1 MNRTLDYTGVR
12 FLFAQR
18 ILISMSE
25 SSLAVQP
32 SERKKLA
39 IIDGKSVFYRGYY
52 AMPNLST
59 KDGTP
64 TGGVYGFCA
73 MALELIKRLKPDYV
87 CVAWDK
93 PKTNI
98 RKRLAIYPEYK
109 AGRKPAPPDF
119 YAQIPILHEVLE
131 AFNWP
136 LYELDDYEADDIM
149 CGLSKRASKEGIET
163 MLISSD
169 LDMLQ
174 CLSPLTHMYAL
185 KKGLTNIERFDPESF
200 EEKYGISTSQFLDLK
215 ALKGDGS
222 DNIPGV
228 PGIGEKG
235 ASDLL
240 REYKTLDGV
249 YENLA
254 LVKNTL
260 AKKLEAGKDSAYM
273 SREVA
278 RLYDDAPIE
287 LDLAEMDV
295 NKLDV
300 NKLASILKRLE
311 FKSLLRNLPEGM
323 QASHV
328 DSIAPAQ
335 SDFELNM
342 PKIVHV
348 NDKTD
353 VKLEGDVVLH
363 ARSAGKHGKNPT
375 VVLLAD
381 TETCYVYEVAESR
394 VKSQESRE
402 ALVSNIK
409 YQISSISSITGHD
422 LKNSFKVLLEL
433 GVEKLPRVAHDTL
446 IGAFT
451 VDALRRDQSLSE
463 QASSDLG
470 YEVELDNLDDD
481 ELITKAG
488 EITAVIRELAN
499 LQGEQIRTIDS
510 GKSSALSEILNQ
522 HSITFSGVDVSSDT
536 LPSEKSNTVP
546 VLENSEKHIILPE
559 PIGVTSLIKMVET
572 VDWPVIP
579 VLARL
584 ERAGMK
590 LDPKLFSKLSDQL
603 ADQISDVEQTIYGY
617 ADQEFNISSPSQ
629 LSEVLFVKLE
639 LPVAVTKKGKSG
651 HYSTASNVLVKLK
664 DIHPIIEYIEQYRE
678 FTKLKSTYVD
688 PLPTQVDE
696 NDRVHSTMNMTV
708 AATGRLSSNDP
719 NLQNI
724 PVRTDLGRKIREG
737 FIANPGNVLISAD
750 YSQFELR
757 IAAAMSDDKLMITAF
772 NEDRDIHTETAA
784 LIQGI
789 PADKVTKEMR
799 YSAKAVNFGILYGQG
814 VHGLSEGAGISYAEA
829 KQFIDKYF
837 EVRPALKGMIE
848 RFRTEAKDRGYV
860 ETVMGRRRPTPDV
873 QSSNFIVREGAYR
886 AAINMPIQGSA
897 ADLTKMAM
905 SKLQE
910 QFDEKWKTKNGKWG
924 KPQQIMQI
932 HDSVM
937 VECREEDSETVGK
950 MMKEIMEN
958 IYPDLGVSLKVDVS
972 IGKNWGE
979 L

>member
-1 MNRTLDYTGVR
+1 MTETTT
-12 FLFAQR
+12 
-18 ILISMSE
+18 
-25 SSLAVQP
+25 
-32 SERKKLA
+32 RKKLA

-73 MALELIKRLKPDYV
+73 MALELIKRLEPDYV

-98 RKRLAIYPEYK
+98 RKRLAILPTYK

-136 LYELDDYEADDIM
+136 LYEYDDYEADDIM
-149 CGLSKRASKEGIET
+149 CSLSKKAAAEGIET

-185 KKGLTNIERFDPESF
+185 KKGLTNIEKFDPETF
-200 EEKYGISTSQFLDLK
+200 EQKYGISTDQFLDLK

-235 ASDLL
+235 AADLL

-249 YENLA
+249 YENVA
-254 LVKNTL
+254 LIKSGI
-260 AKKLEAGKDSAYM
+260 AKKLEAGRESAYM

-278 RLYDDAPIE
+278 RLFDDAPAP
-287 LDLAEMDV
+287 LDLEQMDV
-295 NKLDV
+295 DKLDV
-300 NKLASILKRLE
+300 DKLAAILKRLE
-311 FKSLLRNLPEGM
+311 FRTLLRNLPSGM
-323 QASHV
+323 QAHNV
-328 DSIAPAQ
+328 DNIAPA
-335 SDFELNM
+335 SATHELHV
-342 PKIVHV
+342 PKVVHV
-348 NDKTD
+348 TKPAEL
-353 VKLEGDVVLH
+353 KSISLEGDVVLH
-363 ARSAGKHGKNPT
+363 ARSSGKHGKNPT
-375 VVLLAD
+375 VLLISD
-381 TETCYVYEVAESR
+381 SETCY
-394 VKSQESRE
+394 
-402 ALVSNIK
+402 ALDLRILSASDLSPHLSALIPQAVIG
-409 YQISSISSITGHD
+409 YD
-422 LKNSFKVLLEL
+422 LKNSLKVLLEL
-433 GVEKLPRVAHDTL
+433 GVESLPRVSHDCL
-446 IGAFT
+446 VGAFI
-451 VDALRRDQSLSE
+451 VNSLRRDQSLSE
-463 QASSDLG
+463 QASNDLG
-470 YEVELDNLDDD
+470 YEVELENLDDD
-481 ELITKAG
+481 ELLNKAG
-488 EITAVIRELAN
+488 EIVAVIRELAN
-499 LQGEQIRTIDS
+499 LQGEQM
-510 GKSSALSEILNQ
+510 SE
-522 HSITFSGVDVSSDT
+522 
-536 LPSEKSNTVP
+536 
-546 VLENSEKHIILPE
+546 
-559 PIGVTSLIKMVET
+559 VTSLIKMAET

-579 VLARL
+579 VLARM

-590 LDPKLFSKLSDQL
+590 LDPAFFGKLSDQL
-603 ADQISDVEQTIYGY
+603 GDQISDVEQTIYGH

-629 LSEVLFVKLE
+629 LSEILFVKLG
-639 LPVAVTKKGKSG
+639 LPVAVSKKGKAG

-664 DIHPIIEYIEQYRE
+664 GIHPIIECIEQYRE
-678 FTKLKSTYVD
+678 YTKLKSTYVD
-688 PLPTQVDE
+688 PLPTMVDE
-696 NDRVHSTMNMTV
+696 QNRVHSTMNLTI
-708 AATGRLSSNDP
+708 AATGRLSSIDP

-737 FIANPGNVLISAD
+737 FIAEPGNVIISAD

-757 IAAAMSDDKLMITAF
+757 IAAAMSDDKAMISAF

-784 LIQGI
+784 LIQGV
-789 PADKVTKEMR
+789 PAEEVTKEMR
-799 YSAKAVNFGILYGQG
+799 YAAKAVNFGILYGQG
-814 VHGLSEGAGISYAEA
+814 VHGLSEGTGISYADA
-829 KQFIDKYF
+829 KKFIDKYF

-848 RFRTEAKDRGYV
+848 RFRDEAKDRGYV

-905 SKLQE
+905 TAIDPKLPE
-910 QFDEKWKTKNGKWG
+910 GAF
-924 KPQQIMQI
+924 QIMQI
-932 HDSVM
+932 HDSIM
-937 VECREEDSETVGK
+937 VECRKEDAEVVSE
-950 MMKEIMEN
+950 MMKQTMEQ
-958 IYPDLGVSLKVDVS
+958 IYPELGVSLRVDVS

>member
-1 MNRTLDYTGVR
+1 M
-12 FLFAQR
+12 A
-18 ILISMSE
+18 
-25 SSLAVQP
+25 
-32 SERKKLA
+32 ERKKLA

-98 RKRLAIYPEYK
+98 RKRLAIYPDYK

-136 LYELDDYEADDIM
+136 LYEYDDYEADDIM
-149 CGLSKRASKEGIET
+149 CTLSRMAHKEDIET

-174 CLSPLTHMYAL
+174 CLQPNTHMYAL
-185 KKGLTNIERFDPESF
+185 KKGLTNIERFDPKAF
-200 EEKYGISTSQFLDLK
+200 EDKYGIRVDQFLDLK

-235 ASDLL
+235 AADLL
-240 REYKTLDGV
+240 REFETLDGV
-249 YENLA
+249 YENISLI
-254 LVKNTL
+254 KPTL

-278 RLYDDAPIE
+278 RLFDDAPVP
-287 LDLAEMDV
+287 LDLDEMDV
-295 NKLDV
+295 NKLDTV
-300 NKLASILKRLE
+300 RLEQILKRLE
-311 FKSLLRNLPEGM
+311 FRSLLNNLPTGMKMTDEQRSTHHVEG
-323 QASHV
+323 ALVSGGLV
-328 DSIAPAQ
+328 DLH
-335 SDFELNM
+335 EL
-342 PKIVHV
+342 PLVLISSAEEALKIEFSEE
-348 NDKTD
+348 T
-353 VKLEGDVVLH
+353 EVVLH
-363 ARSAGKHGKNPT
+363 ARSAGKHGVDPT
-375 VVLLAD
+375 ILILSDSKTTYAFDLRAFDFKLSTFDLPSTV
-381 TETCYVYEVAESR
+381 
-394 VKSQESRE
+394 
-402 ALVSNIK
+402 I
-409 YQISSISSITGHD
+409 GHD

-433 GVEKLPRVAHDTL
+433 GVEKLPEVAHDTL
-446 IGAFT
+446 IAGFT
-451 VDALRRDQSLSE
+451 IDSLNRQQTLTE
-463 QASSDLG
+463 QANKAFD
-470 YEVELDNLDDD
+470 YEGNLEDLDDD
-481 ELITKAG
+481 ELLSKAS
-488 EITAVIRELAN
+488 ELCAVIKQLAN
-499 LQGEQIRTIDS
+499 VQGEQM
-510 GKSSALSEILNQ
+510 SE
-522 HSITFSGVDVSSDT
+522 
-536 LPSEKSNTVP
+536 
-546 VLENSEKHIILPE
+546 
-559 PIGVTSLIKMVET
+559 VTSLIKMAEV

-579 VLARL
+579 GLARL

-590 LDPKLFSKLSDQL
+590 LDVDLFSKLSDQL
-603 ADQISDVEQTIYGY
+603 GDQISDVEQTIYGY
-617 ADQEFNISSPSQ
+617 ADQEFNISSPQQ
-629 LSEVLFVKLE
+629 LSEVLFDKLE
-639 LPVAVTKKGKSG
+639 LPVNVTKKGKSG
-651 HYSTASNVLVKLK
+651 YYSTASNVLGKLK
-664 DIHPIIEYIEQYRE
+664 GQHPIIEHIEQYRE

-688 PLPTQVDE
+688 PLPTMVDE
-696 NDRVHSTMNMTV
+696 NNRVHSTMNMTI
-708 AATGRLSSNDP
+708 AATGRLSSVDP

-737 FIANPGNVLISAD
+737 FVAEKGNAIISAD

-757 IAAAMSDDKLMITAF
+757 IAAAMSNDTAMIEAF

-789 PADKVTKEMR
+789 PADQVTKEMR

-814 VHGLSEGAGISYAEA
+814 VHGLSEGTGISYAEA

-910 QFDEKWKTKNGKWG
+910 QFDEKWKTKNGKWD

-937 VECREEDSETVGK
+937 VECKESDAEAVGK
-950 MMKEIMEN
+950 MMKETMEQ
-958 IYPDLGVSLKVDVS
+958 IYPDLGVNLKVDVS

>member
-1 MNRTLDYTGVR
+1 MTEV
-12 FLFAQR
+12 
-18 ILISMSE
+18 
-25 SSLAVQP
+25 
-32 SERKKLA
+32 RKKLA

-98 RKRLAIYPEYK
+98 RRRLAIYPDYK

-149 CGLSKRASKEGIET
+149 CGLAKRASKEGIET

-287 LDLAEMDV
+287 LDLGEMDV

-300 NKLASILKRLE
+300 NKLAAILKRLE
-311 FKSLLRNLPEGM
+311 FRSLLRNLPEGM
-323 QASHV
+323 QAGNV
-328 DSIAPAQ
+328 DSIAPAT
-335 SDFELNM
+335 SDFELNI

-348 NDKTD
+348 DDSTD

-375 VVLLAD
+375 VLLLSD
-381 TETCYVYEVAESR
+381 EHTCYVFDLREKGEG
-394 VKSQESRE
+394 SRE
-402 ALVSNIK
+402 KLATAL
-409 YQISSISSITGHD
+409 QSSVLGLPSVTGHD
-422 LKNSFKVLLEL
+422 VKNSFKVLLEL

-463 QASSDLG
+463 QASADLG

-499 LQGEQIRTIDS
+499 LQGEKI
-510 GKSSALSEILNQ
+510 SE
-522 HSITFSGVDVSSDT
+522 
-536 LPSEKSNTVP
+536 
-546 VLENSEKHIILPE
+546 
-559 PIGVTSLIKMVET
+559 VTSLIKMVET

-590 LDPKLFSKLSDQL
+590 LDPKFFGVLSERL
-603 ADQISDVEQTIYGY
+603 GDQISDVEQTIYGY

-629 LSEVLFVKLE
+629 LSEVLFDKLA
-639 LPVAVTKKGKSG
+639 LPVNVTKKGKSG
-651 HYSTASNVLVKLK
+651 YYSTASNVLGKLK
-664 DIHPIIEYIEQYRE
+664 GQHPIIEYIEQYRE

-696 NDRVHSTMNMTV
+696 NNRVHSTMNMTI
-708 AATGRLSSNDP
+708 AATGRLSSVDP

-737 FIANPGNVLISAD
+737 FIAEKGNVLISAD

-789 PADKVTKEMR
+789 PADQVTKEMR

-910 QFDEKWKTKNGKWG
+910 QFEEKWNTKNEKWG
-924 KPQQIMQI
+924 RPQQIMQI
-932 HDSVM
+932 HDSIM
-937 VECREEDSETVGK
+937 VECREEDSEAVGK
-950 MMKEIMEN
+950 MMKETMES
-958 IYPDLGVSLKVDVS
+958 ICPDLGVNLKVDVS